1 MITTERQ
8 IILRI
13 ILYAFNNH
21 ITMLSVEVN
30 FFLVSV
36 NFEKTLFILIW
47 NSLVWNGNVFGTLFW
62 IT

>member
-13 ILYAFNNH
+13 ILYAFNNQ
-21 ITMLSVEVN
+21 ITMLSGEVN